1 MIFLFV
7 CFLIFF
13 FSFKTDVFVKVD
25 ETPSEKVNSIYKCDC
40 KFTLQNIKESG
51 NISEEKKVRHLI
63 EVIRKDHKSKTHHK
77 VQQECVSLIA
87 NAVSKEGASG
97 IFRRK
102 FHI

>member
-1 MIFLFV
+1 MHLFDFFV
-7 CFLIFF
+7 CLFFNFF
-13 FSFKTDVFVKVD
+13 FSFKTDVFLKVD
-25 ETPSEKVNSIYKCDC
+25 ETPSENVNAIHKCDC

-97 IFRRK
+97 IFR
-102 FHI
+102 